1 MRMLGGVVVV
11 VVVVVVVAVLSDE
24 YPTACEHVW

>member
-1 MRMLGGVVVV
+1 MRMLGGVVV